1 MRARGSIIWGVA
13 LVLFGGVLLA
23 QQLGLLGPMRLS
35 FGMFLFG
42 IPALLF
48 LLTYVVD
55 RRQWW
60 ALIPGSVLTGLTLII
75 FNEQN
80 HFISTVQAGGLFLFS
95 IGVPF
100 LLIFVLNRKM
110 WWALIPGGVM
120 VVLSILPMLTDTGLS
135 PQTIGGFFFI
145 GLGAVFA
152 LVRLVTLPNP
162 QMDWAWWPAG
172 ILVAFGSVIIVTGT
186 VAAQIVWPAALIG
199 LGLWILARGYLPRSR
214 SRQ

>member
-13 LVLFGGVLLA
+13 FVLFGGVLLA

-35 FGMFLFG
+35 FGVFLFG

-48 LLTYVVD
+48 L
-55 RRQWW
+55 WW
-60 ALIPGSVLTGLTLII
+60 ALIPGSVLTGLTFII

-100 LLIFVLNRKM
+100 LLIFLLNRKM

-120 VVLSILPMLTDTGLS
+120 VVLSVLPMLTDTGLS

-162 QMDWAWWPAG
+162 PW
-172 ILVAFGSVIIVTGT
+172 TG
-186 VAAQIVWPAALIG
+186 PGGRPGYSSPLAL
-199 LGLWILARGYLPRSR
+199 
-214 SRQ
+214 